1 MCGEI
6 ISFNAE
12 LSPPIYGLPA
22 TMQGI
27 IREVSGKRQA
37 AIDFA
42 LGPALGAA
50 SIAIGS
56 RIVLDAYGYNNRLNL
71 WIMMIGRSTA
81 NKTAPMKDIYAPLY
95 KINNRLFD
103 EYSEKVEA
111 VKAER
116 VAGNDKPLPKTSQ
129 ILIEDSTPEARNQ
142 ALEDNP
148 HGLLNSREELTATI
162 GDIGRYGS
170 SGELSALLSLRDCT
184 PFSSN
189 RKGEGLK
196 VIKAPFYSWVSGIQ
210 PGMLKPTF
218 DNPKFLS
225 MGFLN
230 RFLAFYPTD
239 MPKRTARK
247 SSEAVTIDPVVSEAW
262 NKLICDTYNNVATSV
277 ITASES
283 AIDVYCRFVE
293 NSFRADEAS
302 ATDYEASI
310 WGKLRIYVLQLAGI
324 ACVMNAVEQGTQP
337 SVVTAE
343 QMNWAVDVAYYSQAS
358 QLRMLTDIF
367 GPVNA
372 TAQLTNK
379 ELMLLL
385 ESRFPNLVKSKL
397 AEAIGVD
404 PRQVRRWMNE

>member
-1 MCGEI
+1 MEREV

-12 LSPPIYGLPA
+12 LSPPLYGLPPI
-22 TMQGI
+22 MQRI
-27 IREVSGKRQA
+27 VREVSDKRQA
-37 AIDFA
+37 AVDFA
-42 LGPALGAA
+42 LGPTLGAA

-56 RIVLDAYGYNNRLNL
+56 RIVLDAYGYRNRLNL
-71 WIMMIGRSTA
+71 WIMMVGRSTA
-81 NKTAPMKDIYAPLY
+81 NKSAPMKDIYAPLY
-95 KINNRLFD
+95 KINNRLF
-103 EYSEKVEA
+103 ENYSAKVEA
-111 VKAER
+111 VKAARASGTDE
-116 VAGNDKPLPKTSQ
+116 PMPKTSQ

-184 PFSSN
+184 PFTTN

-218 DNPKFLS
+218 DNPKFMS

-230 RFLAFYPTD
+230 RFIVLYPPEL
-239 MPKRTARK
+239 PKRTARK
-247 SSEAVTIDPVVSEAW
+247 CREDVTIDSAAVEAW
-262 NKLICDTYNNVATSV
+262 EKLINDTYNNVVPTI
-277 ITASES
+277 ITASGV

-293 NSFRADEAS
+293 NSFHADEAS
-302 ATDYEASI
+302 VTDYEASI

-324 ACVMNAVEQGTQP
+324 ACVMNAVEQGSQP

-343 QMNWAVDVAYYSQAS
+343 QMSWAVDMAYYSQSS
-358 QLRMLTDIF
+358 QLRMLTGIIGSID
-367 GPVNA
+367 VKS
-372 TAQLTNK
+372 QLTNK

-385 ESRFPNLVKSKL
+385 LSRFPDLVKSKL
-397 AEAIGVD
+397 AESLHVD
-404 PRQVRRWMNE
+404 PRQIRRWMNE

>member
-1 MCGEI
+1 MEHEV

-12 LSPPIYGLPA
+12 LSPPLYGLPPI
-22 TMQGI
+22 MQRI
-27 IREVSGKRQA
+27 VREVSGKRQA
-37 AIDFA
+37 AVDFV

-56 RIVLDAYGYNNRLNL
+56 RIVLDAYGYRNRLNL

-95 KINNRLFD
+95 QINNRLFD
-103 EYSEKVEA
+103 EYSVKVEA
-111 VKAER
+111 VKSARASGTDE
-116 VAGNDKPLPKTSQ
+116 PMPKTSQ

-184 PFSSN
+184 PFTTN

-218 DNPKFLS
+218 DNPKFMS

-230 RFLAFYPTD
+230 RFIVLYPSEL
-239 MPKRTARK
+239 PKRTARK
-247 SSEAVTIDPVVSEAW
+247 CREDVTIDPAAVEAW
-262 NKLICDTYNNVATSV
+262 ESLINDTYNNVVPST
-277 ITASES
+277 ITASEL

-302 ATDYEASI
+302 LTDYEASI

-324 ACVMNAVEQGTQP
+324 ACVMNAVEQGSQP
-337 SVVTAE
+337 SVVSAD
-343 QMNWAVDVAYYSQAS
+343 QMSWAVDMAYYSQAS
-358 QLRMLTDIF
+358 QLRMLTDII
-367 GPVNA
+367 GPIDVKS
-372 TAQLTNK
+372 QLTTK

-385 ESRFPNLVKSKL
+385 LSHFPDLVKSKL
-397 AEAIGVD
+397 AESLHVD
-404 PRQVRRWMNE
+404 PRQIRRWMNE